1 MIRFLMFFAVFLFS
15 FFTKAQSVI
24 IGRTTGTLPH
34 LEYGL
39 GADRLGG
46 AKMTYLDTNVLIRV
60 VDSIEDKYKVAL
72 TNSRHAYLPKRFFK
86 ADNEIKPKP
95 FYLTGSWMV
104 RGDEQYD
111 YVSISLD
118 ERLPY
123 KTEQQINPSRIVV
136 DIFGATSNTN
146 WITQRLT
153 VKEVKNV
160 WYEQIDNDVFRVNI
174 DLSHEQ
180 HWGYSI
186 YYEGKRLTIRIKHQP
201 ASLKLKNLK
210 IAIDA
215 GHGGENNGATGI
227 TSKIK
232 EKAM

>member
-86 ADNEIKPKP
+86 ADN
-95 FYLTGSWMV
+95 V
-104 RGDEQYD
+104 
-111 YVSISLD
+111 
-118 ERLPY
+118 
-123 KTEQQINPSRIVV
+123 
-136 DIFGATSNTN
+136 
-146 WITQRLT
+146 
-153 VKEVKNV
+153 
-160 WYEQIDNDVFRVNI
+160 
-174 DLSHEQ
+174 
-180 HWGYSI
+180 
-186 YYEGKRLTIRIKHQP
+186 
-201 ASLKLKNLK
+201 
-210 IAIDA
+210 
-215 GHGGENNGATGI
+215 
-227 TSKIK
+227 
-232 EKAM
+232 